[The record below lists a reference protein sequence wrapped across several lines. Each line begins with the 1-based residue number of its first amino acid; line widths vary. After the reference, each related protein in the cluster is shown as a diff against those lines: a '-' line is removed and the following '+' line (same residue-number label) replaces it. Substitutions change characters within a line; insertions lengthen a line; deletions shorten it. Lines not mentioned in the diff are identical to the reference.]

1 MSASR
6 PDTAEQLINECV
18 RLYESVVRGIDSAAA
33 GQDERAYGGVV
44 RMAKGGLVETIAK
57 KLLLAAW
64 ISGGKDIGRLAFNL
78 HPKYDIPMKK
88 EYVDSIAD
96 EQLRREMLS
105 HLGDY
110 KVKHGADIHVY
121 VDGDFVLSAE
131 CKAFTENA
139 MLKRVLFDAYLLKT
153 KFPHLRFVLVQ
164 LESQLSGDYS
174 ELPPNPR
181 GSKPSHTLMSYMGVG
196 LKIIT
201 LLQGE
206 RKVDRP
212 IHKAEFYKPLT
223 KEALQ
228 NAVASLAKLMPD

>member
-1 MSASR
+1 MSANS
-6 PDTAEQLINECV
+6 DKAERLIDECV
-18 RLYESVVRGIDSAAA
+18 RLYKSEVRSIDSAAA

-44 RMAKGGLVETIAK
+44 RMAKGKLVETIAQ

-64 ISGGKDIGRLAFNL
+64 IGGGKDAGRVAFNT

-88 EYVDSIAD
+88 EYADGIAD
-96 EQLRREMLS
+96 KQLRREMLA

-121 VDGDFVLSAE
+121 VDGDFVLSTE

-139 MLKRVLFDAYLLKT
+139 MLKRILFDAYLLKT
-153 KFPHLRFVLVQ
+153 RFPHLRFVLVQ
-164 LESQLSGDYS
+164 LESQLGGDYS
-174 ELPPNPR
+174 KLPPNPR
-181 GSKPSHTLMSYMGVG
+181 GSKPSHTLMSYMDVG
-196 LKIIT
+196 LEIIT
-201 LLQGE
+201 LLRGE

-212 IHKAEFYKPLT
+212 IHKADFYKPLT

-228 NAVASLAKLMPD
+228 SAVSSLAKLMPD